1 MPITKDAGRQWP
13 LFAEV
18 EFGFADLDGGVQ
30 VATLVAEAI
39 DVPYGACV
47 IGGQLIIDEIFA
59 DAGDTGTCT
68 IAVGDGGVAN
78 RYLGDTDATA
88 LGRTA
93 LVPTGYKYT
102 APDTIDVDVAIGTA
116 DLTRGKARLQIW
128 YVIADRANE
137 VNP

>member
-1 MPITKDAGRQWP
+1 MAITKDAGRQWP

-18 EFGFADLDGGVQ
+18 EITYKDLNDGAV
-30 VATLVAEAI
+30 VASIVEKAI
-39 DVPYGACV
+39 DVPYGACI
-47 IGGQLIIDEIFA
+47 IGGQVIIDEIFA
-59 DAGDTGTCT
+59 DADDTGTCT

-78 RYLGDTDATA
+78 RYLGDTDATD

-102 APDTIDVDVAIGTA
+102 APDTIDVDFAIVSEA
-116 DLTRGKARLQIW
+116 LTRGKARLQVW
-128 YVIADRANE
+128 YVIEDRANE